1 MGQVLL
7 LIRPKSGGGGVLPP
21 CSGAPEQALHR
32 HTTDRSGAAAD
43 PFDNRANSDA
53 AHGDEEE
60 GVGVKQG

>member
-1 MGQVLL
+1 MGWGEHS
-7 LIRPKSGGGGVLPP
+7 PSASGT
-21 CSGAPEQALHR
+21 PEQALHR